1 VIKIQPQEKKEYVL
15 IHVKMEREIY
25 ERLWQLVKKRYTI
38 PTKKFYLVVNE
49 ALREYIEDHQ

>member
-1 VIKIQPQEKKEYVL
+1 
-15 IHVKMEREIY
+15 
-25 ERLWQLVKKRYTI
+25 VKKRYTI